1 MSDNGFHIIYCLL
14 WRRLKIKFL
23 LASTRSRTNSE
34 NPSSNPVHETC
45 SSFRKPPVNLKAVP
59 KAACGSKISLKAACG
74 SKIALKICY
83 DIFTGE
89 NRPITTKESRD
100 RNSEVALGTIFVI
113 T

>member
-23 LASTRSRTNSE
+23 LASTRSLTNSE

-59 KAACGSKISLKAACG
+59 KAACGSKIALKAG
-74 SKIALKICY
+74 Y
-83 DIFTGE
+83 GIFTGE

-100 RNSEVALGTIFVI
+100 RNFDVALGAIFGI
-113 T
+113 TKYF